1 MEMTREIMYDQFKKL
16 KSNPEKVKYLVD
28 LKEMKQKNPHVFRNI
43 KINLKQFSNLIR
55 EYSSV
60 KPFSAMNRDDCR
72 KRIRRSLCGSRK
84 EKEIMKKFFATII
97 ILNTLLFV
105 GLSSVAKADDKTSA
119 IIGHVI
125 TQAIQGNDMDHSE
138 VLTNELNAL
147 MHQFSIDIMET
158 LLQSMPNIL
167 DSISAQLRQELDKQY
182 KCSLQ
187 DDDYKN
193 KECI

>member
-1 MEMTREIMYDQFKKL
+1 
-16 KSNPEKVKYLVD
+16 
-28 LKEMKQKNPHVFRNI
+28 
-43 KINLKQFSNLIR
+43 
-55 EYSSV
+55 
-60 KPFSAMNRDDCR
+60 
-72 KRIRRSLCGSRK
+72 
-84 EKEIMKKFFATII
+84 MKKFFAIII
-97 ILNTLLFV
+97 ILNSLLFV

-125 TQAIQGNDMDHSE
+125 TQAIQGIDMDHAE
-138 VLTNELNAL
+138 VLSNELTAL
-147 MHQFSIDIMET
+147 MHKFSIEIT
-158 LLQSMPNIL
+158 SVLLQNMPNIL